1 MTDFIVTNTNDSGS
15 GSLRQAILDANA
27 ADGADSIVF
36 DSALSGQTIMLN
48 TGELAIEDDLTIDGD
63 LNNDGTPDITI
74 RRDASAEEFRILNL
88 DDGNDAVEREITLEG
103 LVISGGKLP
112 SESDGS
118 GIRNVEGLMLL
129 NSIVTKNRNPG
140 YSDVKGAGVFN
151 AGTAT
156 IQNSLISDNSSY
168 DNGSGIYNSGEIV
181 ISDTSVVNNFGSFSD
196 GGGIFNK
203 GKAKILSSRIT
214 RNGNY
219 DGDGSGVFN
228 DGEITITN
236 SRIVDNFNNISGGGF
251 FNSENGVAA
260 IRNTDLSR
268 NRSGYSG
275 GGLSNYGDL
284 SISGSAIF
292 GNRAQGGV
300 EDIGNITG
308 GGITNGTG
316 GTLLVRNS
324 TIAGNSTDELF
335 EYDPY
340 YGPPLGAGV
349 YNLGS
354 ATFRNTTIS
363 GNIVEGENSEGGG
376 IFNRGNITLD
386 STIVGDNTSD
396 TANPDVFNDGGSV
409 LARFSGIED
418 GAITDDQGGNLV
430 GIDLRLDPAGAQNN
444 GGATR
449 TVALQPD
456 SPAINAGR
464 NPNALEFDQRGDG
477 FDRQVGEQIDIGAF
491 ELQFIPATELAI
503 GLFDADSDTLIAS
516 LLDTGST
523 ILASNIE
530 GRRLS
535 IAAFV
540 PDDSPF
546 SGRVE
551 SAFLDFNNG
560 QVTRTENSEPYSL
573 FGDIGGDF
581 AGGTIPVGQN
591 TISFD
596 LFSKDRRKGK
606 LLGTVERSFTVVDDS
621 SDLEVGLFDADTNTL
636 IASIGEEEITILLSD
651 IRGRNLSI
659 AAFVPE
665 ESQFSG
671 RVESAFLD
679 FNNGQVTR
687 TENSEP
693 YSLFGDIGGDFAGGM
708 IPIGQNTVSFDL
720 FSRDRRR
727 GKLLGTVERSFT
739 VIDNFT
745 GISIGLFDAD
755 TDRRLTTLSDGTEI
769 DSSLLEN
776 RSVNIAALIPSSG
789 ALSDQVESMVINLN
803 NGEVIRTENS
813 NPYAIFGDLEGDYF
827 GGSLSTGVNQ
837 ISFDLF
843 SENGGRG
850 DLIDTISLEFT
861 IVA

>member
-1 MTDFIVTNTNDSGS
+1 M
-15 GSLRQAILDANA
+15 
-27 ADGADSIVF
+27 
-36 DSALSGQTIMLN
+36 
-48 TGELAIEDDLTIDGD
+48 
-63 LNNDGTPDITI
+63 
-74 RRDASAEEFRILNL
+74 
-88 DDGNDAVEREITLEG
+88 
-103 LVISGGKLP
+103 
-112 SESDGS
+112 
-118 GIRNVEGLMLL
+118 
-129 NSIVTKNRNPG
+129 
-140 YSDVKGAGVFN
+140 
-151 AGTAT
+151 
-156 IQNSLISDNSSY
+156 
-168 DNGSGIYNSGEIV
+168 
-181 ISDTSVVNNFGSFSD
+181 
-196 GGGIFNK
+196 
-203 GKAKILSSRIT
+203 
-214 RNGNY
+214 
-219 DGDGSGVFN
+219 
-228 DGEITITN
+228 
-236 SRIVDNFNNISGGGF
+236 
-251 FNSENGVAA
+251 
-260 IRNTDLSR
+260 
-268 NRSGYSG
+268 
-275 GGLSNYGDL
+275 
-284 SISGSAIF
+284 
-292 GNRAQGGV
+292 
-300 EDIGNITG
+300 
-308 GGITNGTG
+308 
-316 GTLLVRNS
+316 
-324 TIAGNSTDELF
+324 
-335 EYDPY
+335 
-340 YGPPLGAGV
+340 
-349 YNLGS
+349 
-354 ATFRNTTIS
+354 
-363 GNIVEGENSEGGG
+363 
-376 IFNRGNITLD
+376 
-386 STIVGDNTSD
+386 
-396 TANPDVFNDGGSV
+396 
-409 LARFSGIED
+409 
-418 GAITDDQGGNLV
+418 
-430 GIDLRLDPAGAQNN
+430 DLRLDPAGAQNN